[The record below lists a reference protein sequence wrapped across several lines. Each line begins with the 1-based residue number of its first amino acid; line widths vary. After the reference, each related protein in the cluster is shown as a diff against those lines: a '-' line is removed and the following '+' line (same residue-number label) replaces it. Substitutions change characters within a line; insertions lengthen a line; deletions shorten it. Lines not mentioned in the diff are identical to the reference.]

1 MSFATEPIQ
10 LPIVPLSVFSLHALR
25 TNLSSKRQQLL
36 STGADRSARRRRRA
50 GSAQTLEIREL
61 AELRR
66 QRAVQAIRPDAPAT
80 TRGTT

>member
-50 GSAQTLEIREL
+50 
-61 AELRR
+61 AE
-66 QRAVQAIRPDAPAT
+66 QRT
-80 TRGTT
+80 NS